1 MKIKGPIYITYSR
14 YPFREENL
22 IEINLSLSFLTL
34 LLSYLLNYI
43 ALNYA
48 LNYFNPYL
56 AQIISGGLYT
66 VSSFLIMKFFV
77 FSNIERFKALSLIT
91 SSILG
96 FIYYNQIRVDI
107 TPT

>member
-1 MKIKGPIYITYSR
+1 MVSNVSFILNSR
-14 YPFREENL
+14 YTFREKNL
-22 IEINLSLSFLTL
+22 NIELTISFFLTL
-34 LLSYLLNYI
+34 LLSYFLNYI

-48 LNYFNPYL
+48 LNYFNPYV

-77 FSNIERFKALSLIT
+77 FSNIERFKALFLVT

-107 TPT
+107 THN